1 MNAVKTVMTTNKVW
15 CHLRDWDEAPKLLN
29 PHCFCAIRANAN
41 TEEKE
46 IHLSIIMKIGLSSKT
61 SRHDCVTS
69 CSSYLENTGSLES
82 PPGFPES
89 QFENYCSVLMQPLG
103 PAHSSKR
110 RVLKRAAILAPPQQ
124 DGQNHHPQ

>member
-1 MNAVKTVMTTNKVW
+1 MKTVMTTNKVW
-15 CHLRDWDEAPKLLN
+15 CHVTKLRDWDEAPTLLN

-41 TEEKE
+41 TEKKNTSLYYYENRFV
-46 IHLSIIMKIGLSSKT
+46 LQT

-69 CSSYLENTGSLES
+69 CSSYLENTGSLEFPS
-82 PPGFPES
+82 GFPGS
-89 QFENYCSVLMQPLG
+89 HFENCCSILMQPLG
-103 PAHSSKR
+103 PAHSSKH